1 MTATPPTEAGAIE
14 VVNSKTAIE
23 ALRKTSLAE
32 LDVVSA
38 GLAKLRRQYRD
49 KVYAVDTPEG
59 MEAAKRARMDLRER
73 RYKVP
78 HIVKAQKSA
87 IRQVA
92 EDVDTAG
99 ERIVGA
105 LLDLENPIHDQI
117 KAEED
122 RKTALKE
129 AKDKE
134 EREAKARIDAAI
146 ESVLAK
152 PVEVAGLSADEIGA
166 ALKTLEE
173 MQITLEEFGEHAG
186 RVEAVKNSTI
196 ERLEAMHNAALA
208 HAQEQQA
215 LAESRIAL
223 EAESLRQAEDLRKQR
238 EKMESEQ
245 REHNERMA
253 AQRADLEKLALE
265 TKAQADSIALQAKK
279 QREENERIERDR
291 QQRLADVQQRIN
303 AIKAAPTVFAGRS
316 AADILVELQRIQQ
329 LALTSEFFDGR
340 AEEASLVRVDALSA
354 LETLHSQAVESERL
368 IAEQRE
374 ADERAAKD
382 RAAQAAALDAKRAI
396 ANELYDALTGLLA
409 CQELNGDVCEDTAY
423 LIQNATAV
431 IAQGTPTP

>member
-1 MTATPPTEAGAIE
+1 MTTTPPTETGAIE

-32 LDVVSA
+32 LSVVNA
-38 GLAKLRRQYRD
+38 GLAKLRRQYRH
-49 KVYAVDTPEG
+49 KEYEVGTTEG
-59 MEAAKRARMDLRER
+59 MEAAKKARMDLRDR

-78 HIVKAQKSA
+78 HIVKAQKAA

-92 EDVDTAG
+92 EDIDTEG
-99 ERIVGA
+99 ERITAA
-105 LLDLENPIHDQI
+105 LLELENPIHLQI

-152 PVEVAGLSADEIGA
+152 PGEVAGLSADEIGA

-265 TKAQADSIALQAKK
+265 TKAQADAIALQAAQ
-279 QREENERIERDR
+279 QREETERIERER
-291 QQRLADVQQRIN
+291 QQRVADVQQRIN

-329 LALTSEFFDGR
+329 LALTPEFFDAR
-340 AEEASLVRVDALSA
+340 AEEAGLVRVDALAA

-382 RAAQAAALDAKRAI
+382 RAAQAAALDAKRAV

-431 IAQGTPTP
+431 IAQGTPAQ